1 MSIHSFGFG
10 VWDLGFDHVPAL
22 LAMAAPPQS
31 GGSAWVQFIPILIV
45 IAIFYFVVVM
55 PMKKRQQKV
64 QAFLKELKAGDK
76 VITSGGI
83 YGSLVKV
90 NEQSVQL
97 QVANN
102 VRIEVSKAAII
113 GYQGQE
119 PVVQEGNQS

>member
-1 MSIHSFGFG
+1 MSIHSLSFGI
-10 VWDLGFDHVPAL
+10 WDLGSDHVPAL
-22 LAMAAPPQS
+22 VAMAAPAQS
-31 GGSAWVQFIPILIV
+31 GGNAWVQFIPILIV

>member
-1 MSIHSFGFG
+1 MSIHSF
-10 VWDLGFDHVPAL
+10 LI
-22 LAMAAPPQS
+22 AMAAPPQ
-31 GGSAWVQFIPILIV
+31 GGANAWVQFIPILIV